1 MKGKETNM
9 HNDHKQGEK
18 VAGAPYSVPAR
29 PVGPHE
35 IDEVRAARDRL
46 HERIV
51 SVLRTQWAHKADPWW
66 LELCKRSAEIIEF
79 GGEEDSMVWARATVE
94 ACPKGEGA
102 RYAASTQFDTSL
114 GACLD
119 HIGFWTESAVDYL
132 TKETSESMP
141 ELSQLGGLGSEQRLR
156 LAYRALR
163 EAFDVAPSV
172 IRAMGSDA
180 SLTEERCCELSVS
193 SAGNNAAKMLEA
205 CEQIESLCKSV
216 TAAVDKQR
224 HALNEQVKAVEAG
237 IEG

>member
-1 MKGKETNM
+1 M

-141 ELSQLGGLGSEQRLR
+141 ELSQMGELGSEQRLR
-156 LAYRALR
+156 LARRALH
-163 EAFDVAPSV
+163 EAFDVALDV

-180 SLTEERCCELSVS
+180 SLSEDRCCELSVS
-193 SAGNNAAKMLEA
+193 SAGNDAAKMLEA
-205 CEQIESLCKSV
+205 CEQLESLCKSV
-216 TAAVDKQR
+216 TKAVDKQC
-224 HALNEQVKAVEAG
+224 HAFNEQVKAVEAG